1 MFKNF
6 FSYMPV
12 LRQMLYADYLTF
24 KEGYVDML
32 IDNLIWTVIN
42 VVVMGY
48 LLTGFGIRADFGL
61 FTAATGGAVN
71 CMFQVFPRAVSFL
84 SDIVGNKVITYDVT
98 LPLPS
103 WMAIARVG
111 LSDALQSFSVAII
124 AAPIGLL
131 FVWNQFNPANFS
143 PFWFICMLTASAFFF
158 GFFGLFLASLIKDMS
173 KIRGIW
179 MRVMFPLWFLG
190 GFQFTWQ
197 VLYAKAPLFAYAVLL
212 NPFLYAM
219 EGMRAAVMGQAGS
232 LPLPICFATTVGFT
246 FLCGYVA
253 VSRIMK
259 RLDCV

>member
-1 MFKNF
+1 MTTF
-6 FSYMPV
+6 FSYLPV
-12 LRQMLYADYLTF
+12 LKHMLYADYLTF
-24 KEGYVDML
+24 KGEYVNTL
-32 IDNLIWTVIN
+32 IDNLIWTCIN
-42 VVVMGY
+42 VVIMGY

-84 SDIVGNKVITYDVT
+84 SDIIGNKVITYETT
-98 LPLPS
+98 LPIPS
-103 WMAIARVG
+103 WLAIARVG
-111 LSDALQSFSVAII
+111 FSDALQSFSVAIV

-131 FVWNQFNPANFS
+131 FVWDQFNAAHVAPL
-143 PFWFICMLTASAFFF
+143 WFISMLVASAFFF

-197 VLYAKAPLFAYAVLL
+197 VMYAKAPLLAYVLLL
-212 NPFLYAM
+212 NPFLYTM
-219 EGMRAAVMGQAGS
+219 EGMRASVMGQAGS
-232 LPLPICFATTVGFT
+232 LPLPVCLTATLSFTLVCGFIGVRQVT
-246 FLCGYVA
+246 
-253 VSRIMK
+253 K